1 MNVRKRAKMNNMC
14 AIWINKGG
22 AKQKKTVLTSKKLR
36 VLFRRELWMMKMI
49 ENDGLRL
56 ERVTVFIH
64 TSCNSLKTQLFWKFY
79 ARLNLPLKV
88 KRLFPL
94 MRVLHVNVLLQ
105 TRNCF
110 FSSTH
115 HSQLTLWVCF
125 HGKDRPHSSGLDMQ
139 QRKTVQMNN
148 WRNYFIKHNEANVCV
163 IDVHLTG
170 QMMRYW
176 KPPVR
181 LDFPYKVHT

>member
-1 MNVRKRAKMNNMC
+1 MYASVRKSKNNMC
-14 AIWINKGG
+14 AIWINIEG

-36 VLFRRELWMMKMI
+36 VLFWRELWMMKMI

-79 ARLNLPLKV
+79 ARLNLLLKV

-110 FSSTH
+110 FSSIH
-115 HSQLTLWVCF
+115 HSELTLWVCF
-125 HGKDRPHSSGLDMQ
+125 HGKDRPDSSGLDMQ
-139 QRKTVQMNN
+139 KRKTVRMNN
-148 WRNYFIKHNEANVCV
+148 WRNYFIK
-163 IDVHLTG
+163 
-170 QMMRYW
+170 
-176 KPPVR
+176 
-181 LDFPYKVHT
+181 